1 MRDAFNKVPQVTLAF
16 WVIKICATTLG
27 ETGGDAVSMTLK
39 LGYAAGTAIFFGVF
53 LVTLIAQIAAK
64 RYNPL
69 FYWMVILSTTTAG
82 TTMSDYLD
90 RTAHFGYI
98 GGSLVLI
105 AILVS
110 VLTAWR
116 LALGSI
122 SFDHVADPKVE
133 AFYWITILFSNTL
146 GTALGDFLADD
157 AGLGYQGGALV
168 IGAALAAIA
177 AAYFFTRVLAHRLVL
192 ASFRTDAPAGR
203 HLGRHLDQD
212 PRQGRHGPWNPTLF
226 ADACPGDD
234 RSGPGRGAKA
244 GAERSR
250 GLSALAEPLARP
262 HRLRYPWP
270 GAAASRA
277 RRERR

>member
-177 AAYFFTRVLAHRLVL
+177 AAYFFTRVSRTALFWLAFVLTRPLGATLGDTLTKTHAKGGMDLGTLPSSLMLALAMIGLVL
-192 ASFRTDAPAGR
+192 VAARKPAP
-203 HLGRHLDQD
+203 
-212 PRQGRHGPWNPTLF
+212 
-226 ADACPGDD
+226 
-234 RSGPGRGAKA
+234 SEA
-244 GAERSR
+244 GA
-250 GLSALAEPLARP
+250 
-262 HRLRYPWP
+262 
-270 GAAASRA
+270 
-277 RRERR
+277 